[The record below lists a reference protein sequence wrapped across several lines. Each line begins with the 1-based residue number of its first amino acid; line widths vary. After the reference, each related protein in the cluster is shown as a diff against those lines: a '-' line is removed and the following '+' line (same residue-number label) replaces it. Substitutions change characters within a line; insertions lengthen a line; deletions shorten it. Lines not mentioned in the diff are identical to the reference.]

1 MAARRAP
8 RPEERGEAAELTRE
22 QGLLEELRR
31 RRQVDEASSGASST
45 SFAESV
51 GAQLDRTLDDPEWAR
66 LVVWQALGD
75 CPFAD
80 EEQRYAQAQRAR
92 MAESLE
98 RMRGRQVAG
107 EVTDRVDPAFAL
119 LVAHAVVF
127 APITM
132 PQFVRDIFGDDPLSP
147 EGSVGRH
154 VAAGLLAAGD
164 RGRRLPLRCH
174 LFCGGVFF
182 LRPRRGLDPRGF
194 CGGPRRG
201 STPGGYPGE
210 RYRGRPPYQPHM
222 RQTSPASRARTGT
235 R

>member
-8 RPEERGEAAELTRE
+8 RPEERGKAAELTRE
-22 QGLLEELRR
+22 RILRAAVSEFGEKGYSGARTAGIAARAGVNQQLISYYFGGKQGLLEELRR
-31 RRQVDEASSGASST
+31 RRQADEAASDASSA

-51 GAQLDRTLDDPEWAR
+51 GAQLERTLDDPEWAR

-80 EEQRYAQAQRAR
+80 AEEGQRFAQAQRAR

-98 RMRGRQVAG
+98 RMRGRQEAG

-119 LVAHAVVF
+119 LVAYAVVF

-147 EGSVGRH
+147 EVR
-154 VAAGLLAAGD
+154 
-164 RGRRLPLRCH
+164 RRLH
-174 LFCGGVFF
+174 
-182 LRPRRGLDPRGF
+182 
-194 CGGPRRG
+194 
-201 STPGGYPGE
+201 GE
-210 RYRGRPPYQPHM
+210 LVRLLGQ
-222 RQTSPASRARTGT
+222 AED
-235 R
+235 

>member
-8 RPEERGEAAELTRE
+8 RPEERGKAAELTRE
-22 QGLLEELRR
+22 RILRAAVSEFGEKGYSGARTAGIAARAGVNQQLISYYFGGKQGLLEELRR
-31 RRQVDEASSGASST
+31 RRQADEAASDASSV

-51 GAQLDRTLDDPEWAR
+51 GAQLERTLDDPEWAR

-80 EEQRYAQAQRAR
+80 AEEGQRFAQAQRAR

-98 RMRGRQVAG
+98 RMRGRQAAG

-119 LVAHAVVF
+119 LVAYAVVF

-147 EGSVGRH
+147 EVR
-154 VAAGLLAAGD
+154 
-164 RGRRLPLRCH
+164 RRLH
-174 LFCGGVFF
+174 
-182 LRPRRGLDPRGF
+182 
-194 CGGPRRG
+194 
-201 STPGGYPGE
+201 GE
-210 RYRGRPPYQPHM
+210 LVRLLGQ
-222 RQTSPASRARTGT
+222 AED
-235 R
+235 